1 METAVHQSTACTRHD
16 DDDDDFDDG
25 SEATSER

>member
-16 DDDDDFDDG
+16 DDDDFDDG